1 MLTINTRAAYARDVD
16 SITRIYNQ
24 GIADRTATFETQ
36 PRKNTDMLPSTMS
49 TRFPCVV
56 ATVNQDVVGFANT
69 SRYRER
75 DCYAGVAEFSVYVER
90 SWRGQGIGPVLMDA
104 LCAAASA
111 HGFWKV
117 LSRVFVENSASRR
130 MLARAGFRE
139 VGIYERHAQLEGV
152 WRDVVIVEKLLDAL
166 SQPPLT

>member
-24 GIADRTATFETQ
+24 GIAERTATFETQ
-36 PRKNTDMLPSTMS
+36 PRKSTDMLPTAMS
-49 TRFPCVV
+49 PRFPCVV
-56 ATVNQDVVGFANT
+56 ATVNNAVVGFAST

-104 LCAAASA
+104 LCVAAYS
-111 HGFWKV
+111 HGFWKL
-117 LSRVFVENSASRR
+117 LSRVFVENIASRR
-130 MLARAGFRE
+130 MLERAGFRE
-139 VGIYERHAQLEGV
+139 VGVYLRHAQLEGT
-152 WRDVVIVEKLLDAL
+152 WRDVVIVEKRIAEI
-166 SQPPLT
+166 SQ